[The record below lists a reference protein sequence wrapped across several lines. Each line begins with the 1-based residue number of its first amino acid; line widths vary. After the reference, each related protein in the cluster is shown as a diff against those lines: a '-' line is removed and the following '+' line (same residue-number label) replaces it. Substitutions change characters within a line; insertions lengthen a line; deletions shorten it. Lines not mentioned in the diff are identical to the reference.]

1 MAKAKKDI
9 KKVVLA
15 YSGGLDTSIIIPWLK
30 ENYNNCEVIA
40 VSADVGQGTELD
52 GLEEKA
58 IKTGASK
65 LIVLDLKKTFV
76 EDYIFPTVQ
85 AGAVYENRY
94 LLGTSFA
101 RPIIGKELARIALEE
116 GADAICHGA
125 TGKGNDQVRFEL
137 AIKTGASKLIV
148 LDLKKT
154 FVEDY
159 IFPTVQ
165 AGAVY
170 ENRYLLGTSFA
181 RPIIGKELAR
191 IALEEGADA
200 ICHGAT
206 GKGNDQVRFELAIK
220 AYAPDMAIIAPWRE
234 WTIKSRDEEIDY
246 AEAHNIPLKINR
258 ETNYSKDKNL
268 WHLSHEGLDLE
279 DPANEPQ
286 YEKEGFLE
294 LGVSPIQA
302 PDKPTYVTIHFEK
315 GIPTAIDGK
324 ELGAVELVEKLNE
337 LGGAN
342 GIGLAD
348 LVENRLVGMK
358 SRGVYETPG
367 GTILYHAHDVLETI
381 TLDKETAR
389 TKQYLSIKFADIVYN
404 GQWYTPLREALTAFV
419 NETQKTVTGDVKLK
433 LYKGNIINAG
443 VTSPYTL
450 YDEEVATF
458 DAEDVYNQKDAEGFI
473 NLFGLP
479 IHVKA
484 VLDQKRNNK

>member
-1 MAKAKKDI
+1 MNIYANTLDNIPACSIIVLYCKSAQLYAALNIQEVITMANKKDI

-40 VSADVGQGTELD
+40 VSGDVGQGTELD

-65 LIVLDLKKTFV
+65 LIIADLKEEFIQ
-76 EDYIFPTVQ
+76 DYVYPTVQ
-85 AGAVYENRY
+85 AGAIYENRY
-94 LLGTSFA
+94 MLGTSFA
-101 RPIIGKELARIALEE
+101 RPIIAKRIAEIALAE
-116 GADAICHGA
+116 GADAICHG
-125 TGKGNDQVRFEL
+125 
-137 AIKTGASKLIV
+137 
-148 LDLKKT
+148 
-154 FVEDY
+154 
-159 IFPTVQ
+159 
-165 AGAVY
+165 
-170 ENRYLLGTSFA
+170 
-181 RPIIGKELAR
+181 
-191 IALEEGADA
+191 
-200 ICHGAT
+200 CT

-220 AYAPDMAIIAPWRE
+220 AFAPEMAIIAPWRE
-234 WTIKSRDEEIDY
+234 WDIKSRDEEIDY

-258 ETNYSKDKNL
+258 ETNYSKDKNI

-286 YEKEGFLE
+286 YEKKGFLE
-294 LGVSPIQA
+294 MGVSPIDA
-302 PDKPTYVTIHFEK
+302 PDKPTYITLHFEK
-315 GIPTAIDGK
+315 GVPTMLDGK
-324 ELGAVELVEKLNE
+324 KLNGVE
-337 LGGAN
+337 MVSALNKLGGEN

-367 GTILYHAHDVLETI
+367 GAILYHAHEVLETI

-389 TKQYLSIKFADIVYN
+389 IKQYLSIKFADIVYN
-404 GQWYTPLREALTAFV
+404 GQWYTPLREALSAFV
-419 NETQKTVTGDVKLK
+419 DKTQERVTGDVKLK

-458 DAEDVYNQKDAEGFI
+458 DEDDVYNQADAAGFI

-479 IHVKA
+479 IKVRA
-484 VLDQKRNNK
+484 QLDKKRNNK